1 MKLVGKKVGRAVSRA
16 VSMTVTKKA
25 DLRNAAILLMGL
37 LISMVAVHKLQQP
50 ATPAQ
55 DREELKAS
63 LIFVGV
69 PLISLAAWLMQTGR
83 QQVQQQQ
90 HDLLQDSFFK
100 VLKDNRGYISVMQ
113 FAMASGLDGGL
124 ATAYLDER
132 ALEFNADYDVSETG
146 RITYYFEIESD
157 SRPTGS
163 C

>member
-1 MKLVGKKVGRAVSRA
+1 MKLVGKKVGRAVS
-16 VSMTVTKKA
+16 MTVSKKA